1 MAVKQTRIE
10 WDQQYFMKHVL
21 LLTLALIVSG
31 CSSWV
36 YKYDINQGNFLNQ
49 DDVDKLR
56 IDMTKEQVEYVL
68 GSPVVSSPFGSDTWH
83 YVYTIR
89 SGKTDKTSRRELVV
103 KFVDGKLAEVT
114 GDYQPPKDFDT
125 PLEQ

>member
-1 MAVKQTRIE
+1 
-10 WDQQYFMKHVL
+10 MKHIL
-21 LLTLALIVSG
+21 LLTITLFLTA

-36 YKYDINQGNFLNQ
+36 YKYDITQGNFLNQ

-56 IDMTKEQVEYVL
+56 VDMTKEQVEYVL
-68 GSPVVSSPFGSDTWH
+68 GTPVVASPFSSDTWH

-89 SGKTDKTSRRELVV
+89 SGKTDKTHRLELVV
-103 KFVDGKLAEVT
+103 KFSEGKLAEVS
-114 GDYQPPKDFDT
+114 GDFEQPKNFDT